1 MENIFKY
8 NLEPNIN
15 YENINFNQVKE
26 ILKNFRLN
34 ISDEI
39 KCITFIKNKLKKENI
54 NIDENCEI
62 NETLLKKYCL
72 ILEKLNEL
80 CLEEINYISE
90 TIIILDTRIKE
101 TNDKTNLDPQKED
114 IIYDK
119 IDLTISNYNK
129 IIDNINKTISS
140 LPYIFNLYLLYN
152 KIEDEENKYIRDN
165 IEKEEIIYKQEHKD
179 TNKNKKI
186 DKIKKEEEKEITK
199 REKMIKFNDN
209 LKNLNAKKNIKIKNA
224 DINEDNQTKT
234 NSEINKENL
243 RKMIEELNSKKNE
256 LKNFIFKYCIKE
268 NEIKNFNKIKED
280 NKILNEEITKLK
292 NIFKELND
300 RYKCQNEQLENLKN
314 ERINLE
320 NENSKLIEFI
330 KIILLDDLKNSNNNI
345 IDTNNIKNSFDI
357 FNKND
362 NVDINNNQNNFSNIL
377 IIKLIKSLSFMNTS
391 LSVL

>member
-26 ILKNFRLN
+26 ILKNLRLN

-72 ILEKLNEL
+72 ILDKLNEL

-90 TIIILDTRIKE
+90 TIIILDSRIKE

-114 IIYDK
+114 IIHDK

-199 REKMIKFNDN
+199 REKMIKFNEN

-320 NENSKLIEFI
+320 NENSKLIEFV

-362 NVDINNNQNNFSNIL
+362 NVNINNNQNNFNNI
-377 IIKLIKSLSFMNTS
+377 
-391 LSVL
+391 

>member
-26 ILKNFRLN
+26 ILKNLRLN

-54 NIDENCEI
+54 NLDENSEI

-72 ILEKLNEL
+72 ILDKLNEL

-90 TIIILDTRIKE
+90 TIIILDSRIKE

-179 TNKNKKI
+179 INKNKKI
-186 DKIKKEEEKEITK
+186 ERLKHEEEKEITK
-199 REKMIKFNDN
+199 REKMIKFDEN
-209 LKNLNAKKNIKIKNA
+209 LKNLNTEKNIRIKNIN
-224 DINEDNQTKT
+224 INEGDKVKPN
-234 NSEINKENL
+234 NEINKENL
-243 RKMIEELNSKKNE
+243 RKMIKELNSKKEE
-256 LKNFIFKYCIKE
+256 LKNFIFKYCVKE
-268 NEIKNFNKIKED
+268 NEIKNFNKIKEE
-280 NKILNEEITKLK
+280 NKMLSEEIINIK
-292 NIFKELND
+292 NSLKELNEI
-300 RYKCQNEQLENLKN
+300 YESQLEKLEYLKN
-314 ERINLE
+314 ERSILKKENLQLCDYINKKLDQNINDNNIYE
-320 NENSKLIEFI
+320 KNYNNKDFKTMEINQNIKFNSKDESDFNISPIDFESIEMF
-330 KIILLDDLKNSNNNI
+330 KRL
-345 IDTNNIKNSFDI
+345 
-357 FNKND
+357 NK
-362 NVDINNNQNNFSNIL
+362 L
-377 IIKLIKSLSFMNTS
+377 
-391 LSVL
+391 

>member
-26 ILKNFRLN
+26 ILKNLRLN

-90 TIIILDTRIKE
+90 TIIFLDTRIKE
-101 TNDKTNLDPQKED
+101 TNDNTNLDSQKED

-119 IDLTISNYNK
+119 IDLTVSNYNK

-199 REKMIKFNDN
+199 REKMIKFNEN
-209 LKNLNAKKNIKIKNA
+209 LKNLNAKKNVKIKNA

-292 NIFKELND
+292 NIFKELNN
-300 RYKCQNEQLENLKN
+300 RYKYQNEQLENLKN

-362 NVDINNNQNNFSNIL
+362 NVNINNNQNNFNNI
-377 IIKLIKSLSFMNTS
+377 
-391 LSVL
+391 

>member
-26 ILKNFRLN
+26 ILKNLRLN

-90 TIIILDTRIKE
+90 TIIFLDTRIKE
-101 TNDKTNLDPQKED
+101 TNDNTNLDPQKED

-119 IDLTISNYNK
+119 IDLTVSNYNK

-179 TNKNKKI
+179 TNKIKKI

-224 DINEDNQTKT
+224 DINEDNQAKT
-234 NSEINKENL
+234 TSENNKENL

-256 LKNFIFKYCIKE
+256 LKNFIFKCCIKE

-362 NVDINNNQNNFSNIL
+362 NVNINNNQNNFNNI
-377 IIKLIKSLSFMNTS
+377 
-391 LSVL
+391 

>member
-26 ILKNFRLN
+26 ILKNLRLN

-39 KCITFIKNKLKKENI
+39 KCITFIKNKLKKENK

-90 TIIILDTRIKE
+90 TIIFLDTRIKE
-101 TNDKTNLDPQKED
+101 TNDNTNLDSQKED

-320 NENSKLIEFI
+320 NENSKLIEFV

-362 NVDINNNQNNFSNIL
+362 NVNI
-377 IIKLIKSLSFMNTS
+377 K
-391 LSVL
+391 

>member
-26 ILKNFRLN
+26 ILKNLRLN

-62 NETLLKKYCL
+62 NENLLKKYCL

-90 TIIILDTRIKE
+90 TIIILDSRIKE

-119 IDLTISNYNK
+119 IDLTVSNYNK

-330 KIILLDDLKNSNNNI
+330 KIILLEDLKNSNNNI

-362 NVDINNNQNNFSNIL
+362 NVNINNNQNNFNNI
-377 IIKLIKSLSFMNTS
+377 
-391 LSVL
+391 

>member
-26 ILKNFRLN
+26 ILKNLRLN

-62 NETLLKKYCL
+62 NETLLKKYFL

-90 TIIILDTRIKE
+90 TIIILDSRIKE
-101 TNDKTNLDPQKED
+101 TNDKTNLDPRKED

-362 NVDINNNQNNFSNIL
+362 NVDINNNQNNFNNI
-377 IIKLIKSLSFMNTS
+377 
-391 LSVL
+391 

>member
-8 NLEPNIN
+8 NLESNIN
-15 YENINFNQVKE
+15 YENINFNEVKK
-26 ILKNFRLN
+26 ILKNLRLN
-34 ISDEI
+34 ITDEI

-54 NIDENCEI
+54 NIDENSEI

-72 ILEKLNEL
+72 ILDKLNEL

-90 TIIILDTRIKE
+90 TIIILDSKIKE
-101 TNDKTNLDPQKED
+101 NNVEFNFNSQNED

-119 IDLTISNYNK
+119 IDLTICNYNK

-179 TNKNKKI
+179 INKNKKT
-186 DKIKKEEEKEITK
+186 DKLKHEEEKEITK

-300 RYKCQNEQLENLKN
+300 SYKCQNEQLENLKN
-314 ERINLE
+314 ERITLE

-330 KIILLDDLKNSNNNI
+330 KIILLDDIKNSDNNI
-345 IDTNNIKNSFDI
+345 IDINNIKNSFY
-357 FNKND
+357 FLNKND
-362 NVDINNNQNNFSNIL
+362 N
-377 IIKLIKSLSFMNTS
+377 IK
-391 LSVL
+391 

>member
-26 ILKNFRLN
+26 ILKNLRLN

-72 ILEKLNEL
+72 ILDKLNEL

-90 TIIILDTRIKE
+90 TIIFLDTRIKE
-101 TNDKTNLDPQKED
+101 TNDNTNLDSQKED

-362 NVDINNNQNNFSNIL
+362 NVNINNNQNNFNNI
-377 IIKLIKSLSFMNTS
+377 
-391 LSVL
+391 

>member
-26 ILKNFRLN
+26 ILKNLRLN

-72 ILEKLNEL
+72 ILDKLNEL

-90 TIIILDTRIKE
+90 TIIILDSRIKE

-114 IIYDK
+114 IIHDK

-199 REKMIKFNDN
+199 REKMIKFNEN

-362 NVDINNNQNNFSNIL
+362 NVDINNNQNNFNNI
-377 IIKLIKSLSFMNTS
+377 
-391 LSVL
+391 

>member
-26 ILKNFRLN
+26 ILKNLRLN

-90 TIIILDTRIKE
+90 TIIFLDTRIKK
-101 TNDKTNLDPQKED
+101 TNDNTNLDSQKED

-119 IDLTISNYNK
+119 IDLTVSNYNK

-243 RKMIEELNSKKNE
+243 RKMIKELNSKKNE

-300 RYKCQNEQLENLKN
+300 RYKYQNEQLENLKN

-362 NVDINNNQNNFSNIL
+362 NVNINNNQNNFNNI
-377 IIKLIKSLSFMNTS
+377 
-391 LSVL
+391 

>member
-26 ILKNFRLN
+26 ILKNLRLN

-90 TIIILDTRIKE
+90 TIIFLDTRIKE
-101 TNDKTNLDPQKED
+101 TNDNTNLDSQKED

-186 DKIKKEEEKEITK
+186 DKIKNEEEKEITK
-199 REKMIKFNDN
+199 REKMIKFNEN
-209 LKNLNAKKNIKIKNA
+209 LKSLNTKKNIRIKNI
-224 DINEDNQTKT
+224 DINENEQMKT
-234 NSEINKENL
+234 NSEINKEKL
-243 RKMIEELNSKKNE
+243 RKMIKELNSKKEE

-362 NVDINNNQNNFSNIL
+362 NVNINNNQNNFNNI
-377 IIKLIKSLSFMNTS
+377 
-391 LSVL
+391 

>member
-26 ILKNFRLN
+26 ILKNLRLN

-72 ILEKLNEL
+72 ILDKLNEL

-90 TIIILDTRIKE
+90 TIIFLDTRIKE
-101 TNDKTNLDPQKED
+101 TNDNTNLDSQKED

-234 NSEINKENL
+234 NSENNKENL

-320 NENSKLIEFI
+320 NENSKLIEFV

-362 NVDINNNQNNFSNIL
+362 NVNINNNQNNFNNI
-377 IIKLIKSLSFMNTS
+377 
-391 LSVL
+391 

>member
-26 ILKNFRLN
+26 ILKNLRLN

-62 NETLLKKYCL
+62 NENLLKKYCL

-90 TIIILDTRIKE
+90 TIIFLDTRIKE
-101 TNDKTNLDPQKED
+101 TNDNTNLDSQKED

-119 IDLTISNYNK
+119 IDLTVSNYNK

-186 DKIKKEEEKEITK
+186 DKIKNEEEKEITK
-199 REKMIKFNDN
+199 REKMINFNEN
-209 LKNLNAKKNIKIKNA
+209 LKNLNAKKNIKNKNA
-224 DINEDNQTKT
+224 DINEDNQTKI

-243 RKMIEELNSKKNE
+243 RKMIKELNSKKNE

-320 NENSKLIEFI
+320 NENLKLIEFI

-362 NVDINNNQNNFSNIL
+362 GGNINNNQNNFNNI
-377 IIKLIKSLSFMNTS
+377 
-391 LSVL
+391 

>member
-26 ILKNFRLN
+26 ILKNLRLN

-62 NETLLKKYCL
+62 NENLLKKYCL

-90 TIIILDTRIKE
+90 TIIFLDTRIKE
-101 TNDKTNLDPQKED
+101 TNDNTNLDSQKED

-186 DKIKKEEEKEITK
+186 DKIKNEEEKEITK

-234 NSEINKENL
+234 NSENNKENL

-330 KIILLDDLKNSNNNI
+330 KIILLDDLKNFNNNI

-362 NVDINNNQNNFSNIL
+362 NIDINKNQNNFNNI
-377 IIKLIKSLSFMNTS
+377 
-391 LSVL
+391 

>member
-26 ILKNFRLN
+26 ILKNLRLN

-62 NETLLKKYCL
+62 NENLLKKYCL
-72 ILEKLNEL
+72 ILDKLNEL

-90 TIIILDTRIKE
+90 TIIFLDTRIKE
-101 TNDKTNLDPQKED
+101 TNDNTNLDSQKED

-186 DKIKKEEEKEITK
+186 DKIKNEEEKEITK

-234 NSEINKENL
+234 NSENNKENL

-362 NVDINNNQNNFSNIL
+362 NVNINNNQNNFNNI
-377 IIKLIKSLSFMNTS
+377 
-391 LSVL
+391 

>member
-26 ILKNFRLN
+26 ILKNLRLN

-90 TIIILDTRIKE
+90 TIIILDSRIKE

-243 RKMIEELNSKKNE
+243 RKMIKELNSKKNE

-362 NVDINNNQNNFSNIL
+362 NVNINNNQNNFNNI
-377 IIKLIKSLSFMNTS
+377 
-391 LSVL
+391 

>member
-26 ILKNFRLN
+26 ILKNLRLN

-90 TIIILDTRIKE
+90 TIIILDSRIKE
-101 TNDKTNLDPQKED
+101 TNDKTNLDPRKED

-186 DKIKKEEEKEITK
+186 DKIKNEEEKEITK
-199 REKMIKFNDN
+199 REKMIKFNEN

-362 NVDINNNQNNFSNIL
+362 NVNINNNQNNFNNI
-377 IIKLIKSLSFMNTS
+377 
-391 LSVL
+391 

>member
-26 ILKNFRLN
+26 ILKNLRLN

-62 NETLLKKYCL
+62 NENLLKKYCL
-72 ILEKLNEL
+72 ILDKLNEL

-90 TIIILDTRIKE
+90 TIIFLDTRIKE
-101 TNDKTNLDPQKED
+101 TNDNTNLDSQKED

-119 IDLTISNYNK
+119 IDLTVSNYNK

-199 REKMIKFNDN
+199 REKMIKFNEN

-362 NVDINNNQNNFSNIL
+362 NVNINNNQNNFNNI
-377 IIKLIKSLSFMNTS
+377 
-391 LSVL
+391 

>member
-26 ILKNFRLN
+26 ILKNLRLN

-62 NETLLKKYCL
+62 NENLLKKYCL
-72 ILEKLNEL
+72 ILDKLNEL

-90 TIIILDTRIKE
+90 TIIILDSRIKE

-199 REKMIKFNDN
+199 REKMIKFNEN

-362 NVDINNNQNNFSNIL
+362 NVDINNNQNNFNNI
-377 IIKLIKSLSFMNTS
+377 
-391 LSVL
+391 

>member
-26 ILKNFRLN
+26 ILKNLRLN

-54 NIDENCEI
+54 NIDEICEI

-90 TIIILDTRIKE
+90 TIIILDSRIKE

-243 RKMIEELNSKKNE
+243 RKMIKELNSKKNE

-362 NVDINNNQNNFSNIL
+362 NVNINNNQNNFNNI
-377 IIKLIKSLSFMNTS
+377 
-391 LSVL
+391 

>member
-26 ILKNFRLN
+26 ILKNLRLN

-39 KCITFIKNKLKKENI
+39 KCITFIKNKLKKDNI
-54 NIDENCEI
+54 NIDEICEI

-90 TIIILDTRIKE
+90 TIIILDSRIKE

-114 IIYDK
+114 IIHDK

-199 REKMIKFNDN
+199 REKMIKFNEN

-243 RKMIEELNSKKNE
+243 RKMIKELNSKKNE

-300 RYKCQNEQLENLKN
+300 RYKYQNEQLENLKK

-362 NVDINNNQNNFSNIL
+362 NVNINNNQNNFNNI
-377 IIKLIKSLSFMNTS
+377 
-391 LSVL
+391 

>member
-26 ILKNFRLN
+26 ILKNLRLN

-90 TIIILDTRIKE
+90 TIIILDSRIKE

-119 IDLTISNYNK
+119 IDLTVSNYNK

-199 REKMIKFNDN
+199 REKMIKFNEN

-224 DINEDNQTKT
+224 DIYEDNQTKT

-300 RYKCQNEQLENLKN
+300 RYKYQNEQLENLKN

-362 NVDINNNQNNFSNIL
+362 NVNINNNQNNFNNI
-377 IIKLIKSLSFMNTS
+377 
-391 LSVL
+391 

>member
-26 ILKNFRLN
+26 ILKNLRLN

-90 TIIILDTRIKE
+90 TIIILDSRIKE

-119 IDLTISNYNK
+119 IDLTVSNYNK

-186 DKIKKEEEKEITK
+186 DKIKNEEEKEITK
-199 REKMIKFNDN
+199 REKMIKFNEN

-300 RYKCQNEQLENLKN
+300 RYKYQNEQLENLKN

-362 NVDINNNQNNFSNIL
+362 NVNINNNQNNFNNI
-377 IIKLIKSLSFMNTS
+377 
-391 LSVL
+391 

>member
-26 ILKNFRLN
+26 ILKNLRLN

-90 TIIILDTRIKE
+90 TIIFLDTRIKE
-101 TNDKTNLDPQKED
+101 TNDNTNLDSQKED

-243 RKMIEELNSKKNE
+243 RKMIKELNSKKNE

-300 RYKCQNEQLENLKN
+300 RYKYQNEQLENLKN

-362 NVDINNNQNNFSNIL
+362 NVNINNNQNNFNNI
-377 IIKLIKSLSFMNTS
+377 
-391 LSVL
+391 

>member
-26 ILKNFRLN
+26 ILKNLRLN

-62 NETLLKKYCL
+62 NENLLKKYCL
-72 ILEKLNEL
+72 ILDKLNEL

-90 TIIILDTRIKE
+90 TIIILDSRIKE

-119 IDLTISNYNK
+119 IELTISNYNK

-199 REKMIKFNDN
+199 REKMIKFNEN

-362 NVDINNNQNNFSNIL
+362 NVNINNNQNNFNNI
-377 IIKLIKSLSFMNTS
+377 
-391 LSVL
+391 

>member
-26 ILKNFRLN
+26 ILKNLRLN

-62 NETLLKKYCL
+62 NENLLKKYCL

-90 TIIILDTRIKE
+90 TIIFLDTRIKE
-101 TNDKTNLDPQKED
+101 TNDNTNLDSQKED

-119 IDLTISNYNK
+119 IDLTVSNYNK

-186 DKIKKEEEKEITK
+186 DKIKNEEEKEITK
-199 REKMIKFNDN
+199 REKMIKFNEN

-243 RKMIEELNSKKNE
+243 RKMIKELNSKKNE

-362 NVDINNNQNNFSNIL
+362 NVNINNNQNNFNNI
-377 IIKLIKSLSFMNTS
+377 
-391 LSVL
+391 

>member
-26 ILKNFRLN
+26 ILKNLRLN

-72 ILEKLNEL
+72 ILDKLNEL

-90 TIIILDTRIKE
+90 TIIILDSRIKE
-101 TNDKTNLDPQKED
+101 TNDKTNLDSQKED

-119 IDLTISNYNK
+119 IDLTVSNYNK

-140 LPYIFNLYLLYN
+140 LPYIFNLYFLYN

-243 RKMIEELNSKKNE
+243 RKMIKELNSKKNE

-300 RYKCQNEQLENLKN
+300 RYKYQNEQLENLKN
-314 ERINLE
+314 ERITLE

-362 NVDINNNQNNFSNIL
+362 NVDINNNQNNFNNI
-377 IIKLIKSLSFMNTS
+377 
-391 LSVL
+391 

>member
-26 ILKNFRLN
+26 ILKNLRLN

-90 TIIILDTRIKE
+90 TIIILDSRIKE

-224 DINEDNQTKT
+224 DINEDNQSKT
-234 NSEINKENL
+234 NSENNKENL
-243 RKMIEELNSKKNE
+243 RKMIKELNSKKNE

-292 NIFKELND
+292 NIFKELNN
-300 RYKCQNEQLENLKN
+300 RYKYQNEQLENLKN

-320 NENSKLIEFI
+320 NENSKLIEVI

-362 NVDINNNQNNFSNIL
+362 NVNINNNQNNFNNI
-377 IIKLIKSLSFMNTS
+377 
-391 LSVL
+391 

>member
-26 ILKNFRLN
+26 ILKNLRLN

-62 NETLLKKYCL
+62 NETLSKKYCL

-90 TIIILDTRIKE
+90 TIIILDSRIKE

-119 IDLTISNYNK
+119 IDLTVSNYNK

-243 RKMIEELNSKKNE
+243 RKMIKELNSKKNE

-362 NVDINNNQNNFSNIL
+362 NVNVNNNQNNFNNI
-377 IIKLIKSLSFMNTS
+377 
-391 LSVL
+391 

>member
-26 ILKNFRLN
+26 ILKNLRLN

-90 TIIILDTRIKE
+90 TIIFLDTRIKE
-101 TNDKTNLDPQKED
+101 TNDNTNLDSQKED

-224 DINEDNQTKT
+224 DINEDNQTKI

-243 RKMIEELNSKKNE
+243 RKMIKELNSKKNE

-300 RYKCQNEQLENLKN
+300 RYKYQNEQLENLKN

-362 NVDINNNQNNFSNIL
+362 NVNINNNQNNFNNI
-377 IIKLIKSLSFMNTS
+377 
-391 LSVL
+391 

>member
-26 ILKNFRLN
+26 ILKNLRLN

-72 ILEKLNEL
+72 ILDKLNEL

-90 TIIILDTRIKE
+90 TIIILDSRIKE
-101 TNDKTNLDPQKED
+101 TNNKTNLDPQKED

-362 NVDINNNQNNFSNIL
+362 NVDINNNQNNFNNI
-377 IIKLIKSLSFMNTS
+377 
-391 LSVL
+391 

>member
-26 ILKNFRLN
+26 ILKNLRLN

-90 TIIILDTRIKE
+90 TIIFLDTRIKE
-101 TNDKTNLDPQKED
+101 TNDNTNLDSQKED

-362 NVDINNNQNNFSNIL
+362 NIDINKNQNNFNNY
-377 IIKLIKSLSFMNTS
+377 KFFKD
-391 LSVL
+391 